1 MSEAMTATGP
11 NGERF
16 AGHGDCCPACGSNT
30 LRSFYKKSGIPV
42 NSCILMS
49 TPEEAI
55 GYPKGDIDMNFCENC
70 GFIYNRAFNENNI
83 QYSEK
88 YEETQGFSGTFN
100 KFHKKLA
107 EDIIQ
112 KHGLREKDVIE
123 IGCGKG
129 EFIAMLAQM
138 GDNRGVGF
146 DPAYV
151 ADRSLAAKT
160 DNVEYVV
167 DFYSEKYADRDA
179 DFICCKMTLEHIP
192 EVQRFISTVRS
203 AAGQRTET
211 AVFFQIPEVT
221 LILEERGFW
230 DVYYEHCS
238 YFTKG
243 LKGSLATLF
252 RRCGFDVKDVWVD
265 YGDQYLMIEA
275 YPAEGAQADPEGVAE
290 EVAALGK
297 LVDDFSR
304 DVTVNIA
311 NWKASMGEWA
321 RDGKKVVLWG
331 SGSKAVS
338 FLTSVGITDELSY
351 VVDINPNRHGY
362 FMPGTGHEIVSPD
375 FLADYKPDVVVI
387 MNPIYRDEIT
397 QSCKERGL
405 DPEIRTVLEPL
416 GKGAAPTA

>member
-1 MSEAMTATGP
+1 MSEAMTATGLDGKP
-11 NGERF
+11 F
-16 AGHGDCCPACGSNT
+16 AGHDDTCPACGST
-30 LRSFYKKSGIPV
+30 ALRSVYKKVGIPV

-55 GYPKGDIDMNFCENC
+55 GYPKGDIDLTFCGNC
-70 GFIYNRAFNENNI
+70 GFIYNKAFNESHI

-100 KFHKKLA
+100 KFHQKLA
-107 EDIIQ
+107 QDIIDR
-112 KHGLREKDVIE
+112 HDLRGKEVIE

-129 EFIAMLAQM
+129 EFLAMVCDM
-138 GDNRGVGF
+138 GDNKGVGF

-151 ADRSLAAKT
+151 ADRSIAAKT
-160 DNVEYVV
+160 DNAKFVV
-167 DFYSEKYADRDA
+167 DFYSEKYADQDA
-179 DFICCKMTLEHIP
+179 DLICCKMTLEHIP
-192 EVQRFISTVRS
+192 LVERFISMVRQ

-211 AVFFQIPEVT
+211 VVFFQIPEMT

-265 YGDQYLMIEA
+265 YGNQYLMIEA
-275 YPAEGAQADPEGVAE
+275 FPADGAQPDPEGVAE
-290 EVAALGK
+290 EVAALST
-297 LVDDFSR
+297 LVDEFAR

-311 NWKASMGEWA
+311 NWRASMAEWA
-321 RDGKKVVLWG
+321 REGKKVVLWG

-338 FLTSVGITDELSY
+338 FLTSVGIQDELQY

-362 FMPGTGHEIVSPD
+362 FMPGTGHEIVSPE
-375 FLADYKPDVVVI
+375 FLAEYKPDVVVI

-397 QSCKERGL
+397 ASCREQGL
-405 DPEIRTVLEPL
+405 EPEIRTVLEPM
-416 GKGAAPTA
+416 GQDKAAAL